1 MSDCGCNCQPTLLLT
16 LERLPLATSAALG
29 SSGKT
34 SHLSWALHSI
44 EYAVD
49 VFTQIHSYPK
59 PAAPDP
65 ASFTSALRMSGLPP
79 SRRTSSSSCPTH
91 WNHIDP
97 SQAACYHKLPV
108 TNPEWER
115 TGLDSTSRQDCT
127 GILLSLCKWPCADH
141 ETFRLS
147 CLPCEIQ

>member
-1 MSDCGCNCQPTLLLT
+1 MTCAQTNRDRVKANCNGNSPLCPLFPDLSPPLDHAPALLPKMSDCGCTCQPTLLLT

-44 EYAVD
+44 EYAVG

-65 ASFTSALRMSGLPP
+65 ASFTPALRMSGLPP
-79 SRRTSSSSCPTH
+79 SRSPPGMFLPHPLKPYSPQSSC
-91 WNHIDP
+91 
-97 SQAACYHKLPV
+97 
-108 TNPEWER
+108 
-115 TGLDSTSRQDCT
+115 
-127 GILLSLCKWPCADH
+127 LLSQTPRH
-141 ETFRLS
+141 
-147 CLPCEIQ
+147 